1 MNLILNRTS
10 NCLAKKQ
17 TKHDVNYCY
26 WLVSLSI
33 HCVLLFALFTSTTL
47 NKEPKIPLQVM
58 GDTYLVL
65 FEHENGKKTQQ
76 ANAKRLQEHNN
87 DPDTIRKNVPKTE
100 IGSNDDLYQSEQ
112 KQSVDSG
119 SLIAENQTSIK
130 PPDQKSTEQSAKIA
144 DVTLLTSSNLL
155 INKQYVVPN
164 SHPLRAENDYQEVS
178 TGTKNRVAKTD
189 PRQFAE
195 TMSASKQ
202 LQKLLPAAG
211 KKNYAKANKANSERP
226 AKFCSV
232 KPLDGEVRSPDVN
245 SLDNKNSMKLDAK
258 IRISDLLGH
267 GTYSVQS
274 SSVRV
279 SDLLNAT
286 SPFGSAGHLN
296 GSVTV
301 DVLLRQLKPGDQND
315 CR

>member
-1 MNLILNRTS
+1 MNLVLNRTS
-10 NCLAKKQ
+10 NCLAKTQ
-17 TKHDVNYCY
+17 TKHDVTYCY

-33 HCVLLFALFTSTTL
+33 HCVLLFALFASTTL
-47 NKEPKIPLQVM
+47 NKEPKIPLPVM

-76 ANAKRLQEHNN
+76 ANAQRLQEHNN
-87 DPDTIRKNVPKTE
+87 DSDAIRKNVPKTE

-119 SLIAENQTSIK
+119 SLIAENQISIK
-130 PPDQKSTEQSAKIA
+130 HPDQKSTEQSAKIA
-144 DVTLLTSSNLL
+144 DVTLPTRSNLL
-155 INKQYVVPN
+155 SNKQYVVPN

-178 TGTKNRVAKTD
+178 TGIKNRVANTD
-189 PRQFAE
+189 PRKFAE

-202 LQKLLPAAG
+202 LQKLLPVAG
-211 KKNYAKANKANSERP
+211 KKNYAKANSERP

-232 KPLDGEVRSPDVN
+232 KPLDGEVRSPEVN
-245 SLDNKNSMKLDAK
+245 SLDHKNSMKLDAK

-267 GTYSVQS
+267 GKYRVQS

-279 SDLLNAT
+279 SDLLNAA
-286 SPFGSAGHLN
+286 SPFGTAGHLN

>member
-17 TKHDVNYCY
+17 TKHDVKYCY

-58 GDTYLVL
+58 GDTYLIL
-65 FEHENGKKTQQ
+65 IEHENGKKTEQ
-76 ANAKRLQEHNN
+76 ANVKRLQEHNN

-112 KQSVDSG
+112 KQSVNSG

-130 PPDQKSTEQSAKIA
+130 PPDQKSTEQFAKIA
-144 DVTLLTSSNLL
+144 NVTLPTRSNLL
-155 INKQYVVPN
+155 SNKQDVVPN
-164 SHPLRAENDYQEVS
+164 SYPFRAENDYKEVS
-178 TGTKNRVAKTD
+178 TGIKKRVAKTD
-189 PRQFAE
+189 PRQFVE
-195 TMSASKQ
+195 STSASKQ
-202 LQKLLPAAG
+202 LQKLLPMMG
-211 KKNYAKANKANSERP
+211 KKNYANANNERP
-226 AKFCSV
+226 VNLCSV
-232 KPLDGEVRSPDVN
+232 KPLDGRVKSPGDT
-245 SLDNKNSMKLDAK
+245 SFDNKNSMKVDAK

-267 GTYSVQS
+267 GKYRVQS

-301 DVLLRQLKPGDQND
+301 DVLLRQLKLSDQNG

>member
-1 MNLILNRTS
+1 MNLVLNRTS
-10 NCLAKKQ
+10 NCLAKTQ
-17 TKHDVNYCY
+17 TKHDVTYCY

-47 NKEPKIPLQVM
+47 NKEPKIPLPVM

-76 ANAKRLQEHNN
+76 ANAQRLQEHNN
-87 DPDTIRKNVPKTE
+87 DSDAIRKNVPKTE

-119 SLIAENQTSIK
+119 SLIAENQISIK
-130 PPDQKSTEQSAKIA
+130 HPDQKSTEQSAKIA
-144 DVTLLTSSNLL
+144 DVTLPTRSNLL
-155 INKQYVVPN
+155 FNKQYVVPN

-178 TGTKNRVAKTD
+178 TGIKNRVANTD
-189 PRQFAE
+189 PRKFAE

-202 LQKLLPAAG
+202 LQKLLPVAG
-211 KKNYAKANKANSERP
+211 KKNYAKANSERP

-245 SLDNKNSMKLDAK
+245 SLDHKNSMKLDAK

-267 GTYSVQS
+267 GKYRVQS

-279 SDLLNAT
+279 SDLLNAA
-286 SPFGSAGHLN
+286 SPFGTAGHLN

>member
-33 HCVLLFALFTSTTL
+33 HCVLLFALFTSKTL

-65 FEHENGKKTQQ
+65 IEREDGKKTQQ
-76 ANAKRLQEHNN
+76 AKAKRLQEHNN

-112 KQSVDSG
+112 KQSVDGG
-119 SLIAENQTSIK
+119 SLIEENQISIK
-130 PPDQKSTEQSAKIA
+130 PSDRKSTEQFAKIA
-144 DVTLLTSSNLL
+144 NVTLPTRSNLL
-155 INKQYVVPN
+155 SNKQNVAPN
-164 SHPLRAENDYQEVS
+164 SYPFRAENDYQEVS
-178 TGTKNRVAKTD
+178 TVIKKRVAKTD
-189 PRQFAE
+189 PGQFAE
-195 TMSASKQ
+195 SMSASKQ
-202 LQKLLPAAG
+202 LQKLLPMMG
-211 KKNYAKANKANSERP
+211 KKNYVNANDERP
-226 AKFCSV
+226 VNLCSV
-232 KPLDGEVRSPDVN
+232 KPLDGRVKSPGDT
-245 SLDNKNSMKLDAK
+245 SFDNKNNMKVDAK

-267 GTYSVQS
+267 GKYRVQS

-279 SDLLNAT
+279 VDLLNAT
-286 SPFGSAGHLN
+286 SPFGSAGHPN

-301 DVLLRQLKPGDQND
+301 DVLLRQLKPSDQND

>member
-1 MNLILNRTS
+1 MLNLTS

-17 TKHDVNYCY
+17 TKHDVKYCY

-58 GDTYLVL
+58 GDTYLIL
-65 FEHENGKKTQQ
+65 IEHENGKKTEQ
-76 ANAKRLQEHNN
+76 ANVKRLQEHNN

-119 SLIAENQTSIK
+119 SLIAEKQTTIK

-144 DVTLLTSSNLL
+144 DITLPTRSNLFS
-155 INKQYVVPN
+155 NKQYVVPN
-164 SHPLRAENDYQEVS
+164 SHPLRAKNDYQKVL
-178 TGTKNRVAKTD
+178 TGTKNRVAKTG
-189 PRQFAE
+189 PRKFAE
-195 TMSASKQ
+195 IMSASQQ
-202 LQKLLPAAG
+202 LQKLLPVAG
-211 KKNYAKANKANSERP
+211 KKNYAKANSESP

-245 SLDNKNSMKLDAK
+245 LLDNKNSMKLDAK

-267 GTYSVQS
+267 GKYRVQS

-286 SPFGSAGHLN
+286 HPFGSAGHSN
-296 GSVTV
+296 RSVTV
-301 DVLLRQLKPGDQND
+301 DVLLRQIKPGDQND

>member
-1 MNLILNRTS
+1 MNLVLNRTS
-10 NCLAKKQ
+10 NCLAKTQ
-17 TKHDVNYCY
+17 TKHDVTYCY

-33 HCVLLFALFTSTTL
+33 HCVLLFALFMSTTL

-65 FEHENGKKTQQ
+65 FDHENGKKTQQ
-76 ANAKRLQEHNN
+76 ANAKRLQKHNN
-87 DPDTIRKNVPKTE
+87 DSDAIRKNVPKTE
-100 IGSNDDLYQSEQ
+100 IGSNDDLHQPEQ

-119 SLIAENQTSIK
+119 SLIAENQISIK

-144 DVTLLTSSNLL
+144 DVTLPTHSNL
-155 INKQYVVPN
+155 ISNKQYVVPN
-164 SHPLRAENDYQEVS
+164 SHPLRAENAYQEVS
-178 TGTKNRVAKTD
+178 TEIKKRVANTD
-189 PRQFAE
+189 PRKFVE

-202 LQKLLPAAG
+202 LQKLLPVAG
-211 KKNYAKANKANSERP
+211 KKNYAKANSERP

-245 SLDNKNSMKLDAK
+245 ALDHKNSMKLDAK

-267 GTYSVQS
+267 GKYRVQS

-286 SPFGSAGHLN
+286 SPFGSAGHSN

>member
-1 MNLILNRTS
+1 MNLVLNRTS
-10 NCLAKKQ
+10 NCLAKTQ
-17 TKHDVNYCY
+17 TKHDVTYCY

-76 ANAKRLQEHNN
+76 ANAKRFQEPNN
-87 DPDTIRKNVPKTE
+87 DSDAIRKNVPKTE
-100 IGSNDDLYQSEQ
+100 IGSNDDLHQPEQ

-119 SLIAENQTSIK
+119 SLIAENQISIK

-144 DVTLLTSSNLL
+144 DVTLPTRSNLL
-155 INKQYVVPN
+155 SNKQYVVPN
-164 SHPLRAENDYQEVS
+164 SHPLRAENAYQEVS
-178 TGTKNRVAKTD
+178 TGTKNRVAKTG
-189 PRQFAE
+189 PRKFTE
-195 TMSASKQ
+195 IMSASQQ
-202 LQKLLPAAG
+202 LQKLLPVAG
-211 KKNYAKANKANSERP
+211 KKNYAKANSESP

-245 SLDNKNSMKLDAK
+245 LLDNKNSMKLDAK

-267 GTYSVQS
+267 GKYRVQS

-286 SPFGSAGHLN
+286 HPFGSAGHSN
-296 GSVTV
+296 RSVTV
-301 DVLLRQLKPGDQND
+301 DVLLRQIKPGDQND

>member
-1 MNLILNRTS
+1 MNLILNRRS
-10 NCLAKKQ
+10 NCLARKQ
-17 TKHDVNYCY
+17 TKHDVKYCY

-33 HCVLLFALFTSTTL
+33 HGVLLFALFASTTL

-58 GDTYLVL
+58 GENYLVL
-65 FEHENGKKTQQ
+65 IEHENGKKTQQ

-87 DPDTIRKNVPKTE
+87 DSDAIRKNVPKTE

-112 KQSVDSG
+112 RQSVDNG

-144 DVTLLTSSNLL
+144 DVTLPTRSNLL
-155 INKQYVVPN
+155 SNKQYVVPN

-178 TGTKNRVAKTD
+178 TGIKNRVANTD

-202 LQKLLPAAG
+202 LQKLLPVAG
-211 KKNYAKANKANSERP
+211 KKNYAKANSERP

-232 KPLDGEVRSPDVN
+232 KTLEGEVRSPDVN
-245 SLDNKNSMKLDAK
+245 LLDNKNSMKLDAK

-267 GTYSVQS
+267 GKYRVQS

-279 SDLLNAT
+279 SDLLNVT

-296 GSVTV
+296 RSVTV

>member
-1 MNLILNRTS
+1 MNLVLNRTS
-10 NCLAKKQ
+10 NYLAKTQ
-17 TKHDVNYCY
+17 TKHDVTYCY

-65 FEHENGKKTQQ
+65 FDHENGKKTQQ
-76 ANAKRLQEHNN
+76 ANAKRLQEPNN
-87 DPDTIRKNVPKTE
+87 DSDAIRKNVPKTE
-100 IGSNDDLYQSEQ
+100 IGSNDDLHQPEQ

-119 SLIAENQTSIK
+119 SLIAENQISIK
-130 PPDQKSTEQSAKIA
+130 PPDQKSTEQAAKIA
-144 DVTLLTSSNLL
+144 DVTLPTRPNLL
-155 INKQYVVPN
+155 SNKQYVVPN
-164 SHPLRAENDYQEVS
+164 SHPLRAENAYQEVS
-178 TGTKNRVAKTD
+178 TEIKKRVANTD
-189 PRQFAE
+189 PRKFVE

-202 LQKLLPAAG
+202 LQKLLPVAG
-211 KKNYAKANKANSERP
+211 KKNYAKANSESP

-245 SLDNKNSMKLDAK
+245 LLDNKNSMKLDAK

-267 GTYSVQS
+267 GKYRVQS

-286 SPFGSAGHLN
+286 SPFGSAGHSN

-301 DVLLRQLKPGDQND
+301 DVLLRQLKPGDKND

>member
-10 NCLAKKQ
+10 NYLAKKR
-17 TKHDVNYCY
+17 TKHDVTYCY

-33 HCVLLFALFTSTTL
+33 HCVLLFALFMSTTL

-65 FEHENGKKTQQ
+65 FDHEDGKKTQQ

-87 DPDTIRKNVPKTE
+87 DSDAIRKNVPKTE
-100 IGSNDDLYQSEQ
+100 IGSNDDLHQPEQ

-119 SLIAENQTSIK
+119 SLIAENQISIK

-144 DVTLLTSSNLL
+144 DVTLPTRSNLL
-155 INKQYVVPN
+155 SNKQYVVPN
-164 SHPLRAENDYQEVS
+164 SHPLRAENAYQEVT
-178 TGTKNRVAKTD
+178 TGIKKRVANTD
-189 PRQFAE
+189 PRKFVE

-211 KKNYAKANKANSERP
+211 KKNYAKANSERP

-245 SLDNKNSMKLDAK
+245 ALDHKNSMKLDAK

-267 GTYSVQS
+267 GKYRVQS

-286 SPFGSAGHLN
+286 SPFGSAGHSN

-301 DVLLRQLKPGDQND
+301 DVLLRQLKPGDKND

>member
-10 NCLAKKQ
+10 NYLAKKR
-17 TKHDVNYCY
+17 TKHDVTYCY

-65 FEHENGKKTQQ
+65 FDHENGKKTQQ
-76 ANAKRLQEHNN
+76 ANAKRVQKHNN
-87 DPDTIRKNVPKTE
+87 DSDAIRKNVPKTE

-119 SLIAENQTSIK
+119 SLIAENQISIK

-144 DVTLLTSSNLL
+144 DVTLPTRPNLL
-155 INKQYVVPN
+155 FNKQYVVPN
-164 SHPLRAENDYQEVS
+164 SHPLRAENAYQEVS
-178 TGTKNRVAKTD
+178 TGIKKRVANTD
-189 PRQFAE
+189 PRKFVE

-202 LQKLLPAAG
+202 LQKLLPVAG
-211 KKNYAKANKANSERP
+211 KKNYAKANSERP

-245 SLDNKNSMKLDAK
+245 ALDHKNSTKLDAK

-267 GTYSVQS
+267 GKYRVQS

-286 SPFGSAGHLN
+286 SPFGSAGHSN

-301 DVLLRQLKPGDQND
+301 DVLLRQLKPGDKND

>member
-1 MNLILNRTS
+1 MNLVFNRTS
-10 NCLAKKQ
+10 NYLAKKQ
-17 TKHDVNYCY
+17 TKHNVKYCY

-58 GDTYLVL
+58 DDTYLVL

-76 ANAKRLQEHNN
+76 ANAQRLQGHNN
-87 DPDTIRKNVPKTE
+87 DSDAIRKNVPKTE

-119 SLIAENQTSIK
+119 SLIAENQISIK
-130 PPDQKSTEQSAKIA
+130 PPDQKSTEQSAKLA
-144 DVTLLTSSNLL
+144 NVALPTRSNLL
-155 INKQYVVPN
+155 YNKQYVVPN
-164 SHPLRAENDYQEVS
+164 SHPFQAKNDYQEVS
-178 TGTKNRVAKTD
+178 TGIKKRVAKTD
-189 PRQFAE
+189 VGRFAE
-195 TMSASKQ
+195 TMSVSKQ
-202 LQKLLPAAG
+202 LQKLLPMMG
-211 KKNYAKANKANSERP
+211 KKDYANANNERP
-226 AKFCSV
+226 VDLCSV
-232 KPLDGEVRSPDVN
+232 KPLDGRVKSPDVN
-245 SLDNKNSMKLDAK
+245 SLDKKNSVQLDAK

-267 GTYSVQS
+267 GKYRVQS

-286 SPFGSAGHLN
+286 SPFGSAGHSN

-301 DVLLRQLKPGDQND
+301 DVLLQQLKPGDQND

>member
-1 MNLILNRTS
+1 MNLVLNRTS
-10 NCLAKKQ
+10 NCLAKTQ
-17 TKHDVNYCY
+17 TKHDVTYCY

-76 ANAKRLQEHNN
+76 AHAKRLQEPNN
-87 DPDTIRKNVPKTE
+87 DSDAIRKNVPKTE
-100 IGSNDDLYQSEQ
+100 IGSNDDLHQPEQ

-119 SLIAENQTSIK
+119 SLIAENQISIK

-144 DVTLLTSSNLL
+144 DVTLPTRSNLL
-155 INKQYVVPN
+155 SNKQYVVPN
-164 SHPLRAENDYQEVS
+164 SHPLRAENAYLEVS
-178 TGTKNRVAKTD
+178 TEIKKRVANTD
-189 PRQFAE
+189 PRKFVE

-202 LQKLLPAAG
+202 LQKLLPVAG
-211 KKNYAKANKANSERP
+211 KKNYPKANSERP

-245 SLDNKNSMKLDAK
+245 ALDHKNSTKLDAK

-267 GTYSVQS
+267 GKYRVQS

-286 SPFGSAGHLN
+286 SPFGSAGHSN

-301 DVLLRQLKPGDQND
+301 DVLLRQLKPGDKND

>member
-10 NCLAKKQ
+10 NYLAKKR
-17 TKHDVNYCY
+17 TKLDVTYCY

-33 HCVLLFALFTSTTL
+33 HCVLLFALFMSTTL

-87 DPDTIRKNVPKTE
+87 DSDAIRKNVPKTE
-100 IGSNDDLYQSEQ
+100 IGSNDDLHQPEQ
-112 KQSVDSG
+112 KQSVESG
-119 SLIAENQTSIK
+119 SLIAENQISIK

-144 DVTLLTSSNLL
+144 DVTLPTRSNLL
-155 INKQYVVPN
+155 SNKQYVVPN
-164 SHPLRAENDYQEVS
+164 SHPLRAENAYQEVS
-178 TGTKNRVAKTD
+178 TGIKKRVANTD
-189 PRQFAE
+189 PRKFVE

-202 LQKLLPAAG
+202 LQKLLPVAG
-211 KKNYAKANKANSERP
+211 KKNYAKANSERP

-245 SLDNKNSMKLDAK
+245 ALDHKNSMKLDAK
-258 IRISDLLGH
+258 IRISDLIGH
-267 GTYSVQS
+267 GKYRVQS

-286 SPFGSAGHLN
+286 SPFGSAGHSN